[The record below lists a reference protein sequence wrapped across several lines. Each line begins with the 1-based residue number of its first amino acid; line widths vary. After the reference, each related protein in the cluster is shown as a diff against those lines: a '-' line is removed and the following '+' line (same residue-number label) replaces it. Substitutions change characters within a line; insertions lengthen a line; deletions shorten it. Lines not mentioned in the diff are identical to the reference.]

1 MMPHTLP
8 PPNNR
13 VPMLGQR
20 QQAAEQQIQQAAQQL
35 SLSIYSRIA
44 AEMLDPE
51 RPADPAHLRHLAQQ
65 SMVASRCYFEGLGGI
80 ERQEGPKAPD
90 ATQTQPDNAQQPTA
104 G

>member
-1 MMPHTLP
+1 MMPHALP
-8 PPNNR
+8 LPNNR
-13 VPMLGQR
+13 VPVLGQR

-65 SMVASRCYFEGLGGI
+65 SMTAARCYFEGLGVI
-80 ERQEGPKAPD
+80 EQAKPTD
-90 ATQTQPDNAQQPTA
+90 ATAEPQQTPAQTT